1 MYGPK
6 GPGKDDCMK
15 KLEKGNMR
23 ISPSGMHDQMM
34 FFIISGVG
42 VDVLYIDTFSWVI
55 DPPIR
60 IAIDTVTITA
70 FFLIFTGVVFTMI
83 IALSRVYIVSTKG
96 ITVILLG
103 IFRHLYP
110 WERFQMV
117 GLYPISKVI
126 EETPGEAF
134 MMVVLYQRRKRN
146 VYSTADGG
154 IRLLRQHLLNHG
166 IHEILGIVLRYSF
179 MLLQI
184 CPALLGIAL
193 IEHIEYRVN
202 LAPDH
207 LKIVVLDVSCQIPIV
222 GLVIAWVL

>member
-134 MMVVLYQRRKRN
+134 MMVCSTVMLEGTAGGRINIERATFRWPQVLIFPPLTGEERMQFESLRR
-146 VYSTADGG
+146 G
-154 IRLLRQHLLNHG
+154 
-166 IHEILGIVLRYSF
+166 EI
-179 MLLQI
+179 
-184 CPALLGIAL
+184 P
-193 IEHIEYRVN
+193 
-202 LAPDH
+202 PD
-207 LKIVVLDVSCQIPIV
+207 LEDQEPDQSE
-222 GLVIAWVL
+222 

>member
-134 MMVVLYQRRKRN
+134 MMVCSTVMLEGTAGGRINIERATFRWPQVLIFPPLTGEERMQFESLRR
-146 VYSTADGG
+146 G
-154 IRLLRQHLLNHG
+154 
-166 IHEILGIVLRYSF
+166 EI
-179 MLLQI
+179 
-184 CPALLGIAL
+184 P
-193 IEHIEYRVN
+193 
-202 LAPDH
+202 PDQG
-207 LKIVVLDVSCQIPIV
+207 DRESDEEE
-222 GLVIAWVL
+222 

>member
-1 MYGPK
+1 
-6 GPGKDDCMK
+6 MK

-70 FFLIFTGVVFTMI
+70 FFLIFTGVVFTVI

-134 MMVVLYQRRKRN
+134 MMVCSTVMLEGTAGGRINIERATFRWPQVLIFPPLTGEERMQFESLRR
-146 VYSTADGG
+146 G
-154 IRLLRQHLLNHG
+154 
-166 IHEILGIVLRYSF
+166 EI
-179 MLLQI
+179 
-184 CPALLGIAL
+184 P
-193 IEHIEYRVN
+193 
-202 LAPDH
+202 PDQG
-207 LKIVVLDVSCQIPIV
+207 DQEPDQSE
-222 GLVIAWVL
+222 

>member
-1 MYGPK
+1 
-6 GPGKDDCMK
+6 MK
-15 KLEKGNMR
+15 KLEKGTMR

-134 MMVVLYQRRKRN
+134 KEYGTLP
-146 VYSTADGG
+146 
-154 IRLLRQHLLNHG
+154 
-166 IHEILGIVLRYSF
+166 HES
-179 MLLQI
+179 
-184 CPALLGIAL
+184 
-193 IEHIEYRVN
+193 E
-202 LAPDH
+202 
-207 LKIVVLDVSCQIPIV
+207 
-222 GLVIAWVL
+222 

>member
-1 MYGPK
+1 
-6 GPGKDDCMK
+6 MK
-15 KLEKGNMR
+15 KLEKGTMR

-117 GLYPISKVI
+117 GLYPIAKVI

-134 MMVVLYQRRKRN
+134 MMVCSTVMLEGTAGGRINIERATFRWPQVLIFPPLTGEERMQFESLRRGE
-146 VYSTADGG
+146 T
-154 IRLLRQHLLNHG
+154 
-166 IHEILGIVLRYSF
+166 
-179 MLLQI
+179 
-184 CPALLGIAL
+184 P
-193 IEHIEYRVN
+193 
-202 LAPDH
+202 PD
-207 LKIVVLDVSCQIPIV
+207 LEDQEPDEEE
-222 GLVIAWVL
+222 

>member
-1 MYGPK
+1 MGMGRG

-15 KLEKGNMR
+15 KLEKGTMR
-23 ISPSGMHDQMM
+23 ISSSGMHDQMM

-134 MMVVLYQRRKRN
+134 MMVCSTVMLEGTAGGRINIERATFRWPQVLIFPPLTGEERMQFESLRR
-146 VYSTADGG
+146 G
-154 IRLLRQHLLNHG
+154 
-166 IHEILGIVLRYSF
+166 EI
-179 MLLQI
+179 
-184 CPALLGIAL
+184 P
-193 IEHIEYRVN
+193 
-202 LAPDH
+202 PD
-207 LKIVVLDVSCQIPIV
+207 LEDQKPDEEE
-222 GLVIAWVL
+222 

>member
-15 KLEKGNMR
+15 RLEKGNMR

-134 MMVVLYQRRKRN
+134 MMVCSTVMLEGTAGGRINIERATFRWPQVLIFPPLTGEERMQFESLRR
-146 VYSTADGG
+146 G
-154 IRLLRQHLLNHG
+154 
-166 IHEILGIVLRYSF
+166 EI
-179 MLLQI
+179 
-184 CPALLGIAL
+184 P
-193 IEHIEYRVN
+193 
-202 LAPDH
+202 PDQG
-207 LKIVVLDVSCQIPIV
+207 DREPDEEE
-222 GLVIAWVL
+222 

>member
-1 MYGPK
+1 
-6 GPGKDDCMK
+6 MK
-15 KLEKGNMR
+15 KLEKGTMR

-60 IAIDTVTITA
+60 IAIDTFTITA

-134 MMVVLYQRRKRN
+134 MMVCSTVMLEGTAGGRINIERATFRWPQVLIFPPLTGEERMQFESLRR
-146 VYSTADGG
+146 G
-154 IRLLRQHLLNHG
+154 
-166 IHEILGIVLRYSF
+166 EI
-179 MLLQI
+179 
-184 CPALLGIAL
+184 P
-193 IEHIEYRVN
+193 
-202 LAPDH
+202 PDQG
-207 LKIVVLDVSCQIPIV
+207 DRESDEEE
-222 GLVIAWVL
+222 

>member
-117 GLYPISKVI
+117 GLYPIAKVI

-134 MMVVLYQRRKRN
+134 MMVCSTVMLEGTAGGRINIERATFRWPQVLIFPPLTGEERMQFESLRR
-146 VYSTADGG
+146 G
-154 IRLLRQHLLNHG
+154 
-166 IHEILGIVLRYSF
+166 EI
-179 MLLQI
+179 
-184 CPALLGIAL
+184 P
-193 IEHIEYRVN
+193 
-202 LAPDH
+202 PDQGDR
-207 LKIVVLDVSCQIPIV
+207 KPDEEE
-222 GLVIAWVL
+222 

>member
-134 MMVVLYQRRKRN
+134 MMVCSTVMLEGTAGGRINIERATFRWPQVLIFPPLTGEERMQFESLRR
-146 VYSTADGG
+146 G
-154 IRLLRQHLLNHG
+154 
-166 IHEILGIVLRYSF
+166 EI
-179 MLLQI
+179 
-184 CPALLGIAL
+184 P
-193 IEHIEYRVN
+193 
-202 LAPDH
+202 PDQG
-207 LKIVVLDVSCQIPIV
+207 DREPDEEE
-222 GLVIAWVL
+222 

>member
-15 KLEKGNMR
+15 KLEKGTMR

-134 MMVVLYQRRKRN
+134 MMVCSTVMLEGTAGGRINIERATFRWPQVLIFPPLTGEERMQFESLRR
-146 VYSTADGG
+146 G
-154 IRLLRQHLLNHG
+154 
-166 IHEILGIVLRYSF
+166 EIS
-179 MLLQI
+179 
-184 CPALLGIAL
+184 
-193 IEHIEYRVN
+193 
-202 LAPDH
+202 PD
-207 LKIVVLDVSCQIPIV
+207 LEDQEPDEEE
-222 GLVIAWVL
+222 

>member
-1 MYGPK
+1 
-6 GPGKDDCMK
+6 MK

-23 ISPSGMHDQMM
+23 ISPPGMHDQMM

-134 MMVVLYQRRKRN
+134 MMVCSTVMLEGTAGGRINIERATFRWPQVLIFPPLTGEERMQFESLRR
-146 VYSTADGG
+146 G
-154 IRLLRQHLLNHG
+154 
-166 IHEILGIVLRYSF
+166 EI
-179 MLLQI
+179 
-184 CPALLGIAL
+184 P
-193 IEHIEYRVN
+193 
-202 LAPDH
+202 PD
-207 LKIVVLDVSCQIPIV
+207 LEDQEPDEEE
-222 GLVIAWVL
+222 

>member
-15 KLEKGNMR
+15 KLEKGTMR

-134 MMVVLYQRRKRN
+134 MMVCSTVMLEGTAGGRINIERATFRWPQVLIFPPLTGEERMQFESLRR
-146 VYSTADGG
+146 G
-154 IRLLRQHLLNHG
+154 
-166 IHEILGIVLRYSF
+166 EI
-179 MLLQI
+179 
-184 CPALLGIAL
+184 P
-193 IEHIEYRVN
+193 
-202 LAPDH
+202 PD
-207 LKIVVLDVSCQIPIV
+207 LEDQEPDEEE
-222 GLVIAWVL
+222 

>member
-15 KLEKGNMR
+15 KLEKGTMR

-103 IFRHLYP
+103 IFRYLYP

-134 MMVVLYQRRKRN
+134 MMVCSTVMLEGTAGGRINIERATFRWPQVLIFPPLTGEDRMQFESLRR
-146 VYSTADGG
+146 G
-154 IRLLRQHLLNHG
+154 
-166 IHEILGIVLRYSF
+166 EI
-179 MLLQI
+179 
-184 CPALLGIAL
+184 P
-193 IEHIEYRVN
+193 
-202 LAPDH
+202 PD
-207 LKIVVLDVSCQIPIV
+207 LEDQKPDEEE
-222 GLVIAWVL
+222 

>member
-1 MYGPK
+1 MNHQAASRSSGEGPK
-6 GPGKDDCMK
+6 GPGKDDGMK
-15 KLEKGNMR
+15 KPEKGNMR
-23 ISPSGMHDQMM
+23 ISSSGMHDQMM

-134 MMVVLYQRRKRN
+134 MMVCSTVMLEGTAGGRINIERATFRWPQVLIFPPLTGEERMQFESLRR
-146 VYSTADGG
+146 G
-154 IRLLRQHLLNHG
+154 
-166 IHEILGIVLRYSF
+166 EIS
-179 MLLQI
+179 
-184 CPALLGIAL
+184 
-193 IEHIEYRVN
+193 
-202 LAPDH
+202 PD
-207 LKIVVLDVSCQIPIV
+207 LEDQEPDEEE
-222 GLVIAWVL
+222 

>member
-134 MMVVLYQRRKRN
+134 MMVCSTVMLEGTAGGRINIERATFRWPQVLIFPPLTGEERMQFESLRR
-146 VYSTADGG
+146 G
-154 IRLLRQHLLNHG
+154 
-166 IHEILGIVLRYSF
+166 EIS
-179 MLLQI
+179 
-184 CPALLGIAL
+184 
-193 IEHIEYRVN
+193 
-202 LAPDH
+202 PD
-207 LKIVVLDVSCQIPIV
+207 LEDQEPDEEE
-222 GLVIAWVL
+222 

>member
-1 MYGPK
+1 
-6 GPGKDDCMK
+6 MK

-134 MMVVLYQRRKRN
+134 MMVCSTVMLEGTAGGRINIERATFRWPQVLIFPPLTGEERMQFESLRRGEKYPKHGYCAIRSRSMSLHLIHFIIKSNLKACGAGKYLPTWRTRN
-146 VYSTADGG
+146 PTRRNKYPG
-154 IRLLRQHLLNHG
+154 
-166 IHEILGIVLRYSF
+166 
-179 MLLQI
+179 
-184 CPALLGIAL
+184 
-193 IEHIEYRVN
+193 
-202 LAPDH
+202 
-207 LKIVVLDVSCQIPIV
+207 
-222 GLVIAWVL
+222 

>member
-1 MYGPK
+1 
-6 GPGKDDCMK
+6 MK
-15 KLEKGNMR
+15 KLEKGTMR

-134 MMVVLYQRRKRN
+134 MMVCSTVMLEGTAGGRINIERATFRWPQVLIFPPLTGEERMQFESLRR
-146 VYSTADGG
+146 G
-154 IRLLRQHLLNHG
+154 
-166 IHEILGIVLRYSF
+166 EIS
-179 MLLQI
+179 
-184 CPALLGIAL
+184 
-193 IEHIEYRVN
+193 
-202 LAPDH
+202 PDQGDQE
-207 LKIVVLDVSCQIPIV
+207 LDEEE
-222 GLVIAWVL
+222 

>member
-6 GPGKDDCMK
+6 GSGKDDCMK
-15 KLEKGNMR
+15 KLEKGTMR

-55 DPPIR
+55 APPIR

-134 MMVVLYQRRKRN
+134 MMVCSTVMLEGTAGGRINIERATFRWPQVLIFPPLTGEERMQFESLRR
-146 VYSTADGG
+146 G
-154 IRLLRQHLLNHG
+154 
-166 IHEILGIVLRYSF
+166 EIS
-179 MLLQI
+179 
-184 CPALLGIAL
+184 
-193 IEHIEYRVN
+193 
-202 LAPDH
+202 PD
-207 LKIVVLDVSCQIPIV
+207 LEDQEPDEEE
-222 GLVIAWVL
+222 

>member
-1 MYGPK
+1 
-6 GPGKDDCMK
+6 MK
-15 KLEKGNMR
+15 KLEKGTMR

-134 MMVVLYQRRKRN
+134 MMVCSTVMLEGTAGGRINIERATFRWPQVLIFPPLTGEERMQFESLRR
-146 VYSTADGG
+146 G
-154 IRLLRQHLLNHG
+154 
-166 IHEILGIVLRYSF
+166 EI
-179 MLLQI
+179 
-184 CPALLGIAL
+184 P
-193 IEHIEYRVN
+193 
-202 LAPDH
+202 PDQG
-207 LKIVVLDVSCQIPIV
+207 DQERDQSE
-222 GLVIAWVL
+222 

>member
-15 KLEKGNMR
+15 KLEKGTMR

-60 IAIDTVTITA
+60 IAIDTVTIAA

-134 MMVVLYQRRKRN
+134 MMVCSTVMLEGTAGGRINIERATFRWPQVLIFPPLTGEERMQFESLRR
-146 VYSTADGG
+146 G
-154 IRLLRQHLLNHG
+154 
-166 IHEILGIVLRYSF
+166 EI
-179 MLLQI
+179 
-184 CPALLGIAL
+184 P
-193 IEHIEYRVN
+193 
-202 LAPDH
+202 PDQG
-207 LKIVVLDVSCQIPIV
+207 DREPDEEE
-222 GLVIAWVL
+222 

>member
-1 MYGPK
+1 VYGPK
-6 GPGKDDCMK
+6 GSGKDDCMK
-15 KLEKGNMR
+15 KLEKGTMR

-117 GLYPISKVI
+117 GLYPISKVS

-134 MMVVLYQRRKRN
+134 MMVCSTVMLEGTAGGRINIERATFRWPQVLIFPPLTGEERMQFESLRR
-146 VYSTADGG
+146 G
-154 IRLLRQHLLNHG
+154 
-166 IHEILGIVLRYSF
+166 EIS
-179 MLLQI
+179 
-184 CPALLGIAL
+184 
-193 IEHIEYRVN
+193 
-202 LAPDH
+202 PD
-207 LKIVVLDVSCQIPIV
+207 LEDQEPDEEE
-222 GLVIAWVL
+222 

>member
-1 MYGPK
+1 MNHQAASRSSGEGPK
-6 GPGKDDCMK
+6 HRPGKDDGMK
-15 KLEKGNMR
+15 KLEKGTMR
-23 ISPSGMHDQMM
+23 ISSSGMHDQMR

-70 FFLIFTGVVFTMI
+70 FFLIFTGVVFSMI
-83 IALSRVYIVSTKG
+83 IELSRVYIVSTKG

-134 MMVVLYQRRKRN
+134 MMVCSTVMLEGTAGGRINIERATFRWPQVLIFPPLTGEERMQFESLRR
-146 VYSTADGG
+146 G
-154 IRLLRQHLLNHG
+154 
-166 IHEILGIVLRYSF
+166 EI
-179 MLLQI
+179 
-184 CPALLGIAL
+184 P
-193 IEHIEYRVN
+193 
-202 LAPDH
+202 PD
-207 LKIVVLDVSCQIPIV
+207 LEDQEPDEEE
-222 GLVIAWVL
+222 

>member
-1 MYGPK
+1 
-6 GPGKDDCMK
+6 MK
-15 KLEKGNMR
+15 KLEKGTMR

-134 MMVVLYQRRKRN
+134 MMVCSTVMLEGTAGGRINIERATFRWPQVLIFPPLTGEERMQFESLRRGEIPPDQGDQEPDEEEPLI
-146 VYSTADGG
+146 STVFHPVKA
-154 IRLLRQHLLNHG
+154 NM
-166 IHEILGIVLRYSF
+166 ES
-179 MLLQI
+179 
-184 CPALLGIAL
+184 
-193 IEHIEYRVN
+193 
-202 LAPDH
+202 
-207 LKIVVLDVSCQIPIV
+207 
-222 GLVIAWVL
+222 

>member
-1 MYGPK
+1 
-6 GPGKDDCMK
+6 MK
-15 KLEKGNMR
+15 KLEKGTMR

-60 IAIDTVTITA
+60 IAIIYAYISYIKPPTPIALDVVI
-70 FFLIFTGVVFTMI
+70 FWIFGLIFNAVVFTMI

-117 GLYPISKVI
+117 GLYPIAKVI

-134 MMVVLYQRRKRN
+134 MMVCSTVMLEGTAGGRINIERATFRWPQVLIFPPLTGEERMQFESLRR
-146 VYSTADGG
+146 G
-154 IRLLRQHLLNHG
+154 
-166 IHEILGIVLRYSF
+166 EI
-179 MLLQI
+179 
-184 CPALLGIAL
+184 P
-193 IEHIEYRVN
+193 
-202 LAPDH
+202 PD
-207 LKIVVLDVSCQIPIV
+207 LEDQEPDEEE
-222 GLVIAWVL
+222 

>member
-6 GPGKDDCMK
+6 GSGKDDCMK
-15 KLEKGNMR
+15 KLEKGTMR

-55 DPPIR
+55 NPPIR

-134 MMVVLYQRRKRN
+134 MMVCSTVMLEGTAGGRINIERATFRWPQVLIFPPLTGEERMQFESLRR
-146 VYSTADGG
+146 G
-154 IRLLRQHLLNHG
+154 
-166 IHEILGIVLRYSF
+166 EIS
-179 MLLQI
+179 
-184 CPALLGIAL
+184 
-193 IEHIEYRVN
+193 
-202 LAPDH
+202 PD
-207 LKIVVLDVSCQIPIV
+207 LEDQEPDEEE
-222 GLVIAWVL
+222 

>member
-1 MYGPK
+1 
-6 GPGKDDCMK
+6 MK
-15 KLEKGNMR
+15 KLEKGTMR

-60 IAIDTVTITA
+60 IAIDTVTM
-70 FFLIFTGVVFTMI
+70 IFNAVVFTMI

-117 GLYPISKVI
+117 GLYPIAKVI

-134 MMVVLYQRRKRN
+134 MMVCSTVMLEGTAGGRINIERATFRWPQVLIFPPLTGEERMQFESLRR
-146 VYSTADGG
+146 G
-154 IRLLRQHLLNHG
+154 
-166 IHEILGIVLRYSF
+166 EIS
-179 MLLQI
+179 
-184 CPALLGIAL
+184 
-193 IEHIEYRVN
+193 
-202 LAPDH
+202 PD
-207 LKIVVLDVSCQIPIV
+207 LEDQEPDEEE
-222 GLVIAWVL
+222 

>member
-6 GPGKDDCMK
+6 GSGKDDCMK
-15 KLEKGNMR
+15 KLEKGTMR

-134 MMVVLYQRRKRN
+134 MMVCSTVMLEGTAGGRINIERATFRWPQVLIFPPLTGEERMQFESLRR
-146 VYSTADGG
+146 G
-154 IRLLRQHLLNHG
+154 
-166 IHEILGIVLRYSF
+166 EIS
-179 MLLQI
+179 
-184 CPALLGIAL
+184 
-193 IEHIEYRVN
+193 
-202 LAPDH
+202 PD
-207 LKIVVLDVSCQIPIV
+207 LEDQEPDEEE
-222 GLVIAWVL
+222 

>member
-1 MYGPK
+1 
-6 GPGKDDCMK
+6 MK

-42 VDVLYIDTFSWVI
+42 IDVLYIDTFSWVI

-134 MMVVLYQRRKRN
+134 MMVCSTVMLEGTAGGRINIERATFRWPQVLIFPPLTGEERMQFESLRR
-146 VYSTADGG
+146 G
-154 IRLLRQHLLNHG
+154 
-166 IHEILGIVLRYSF
+166 EI
-179 MLLQI
+179 
-184 CPALLGIAL
+184 P
-193 IEHIEYRVN
+193 
-202 LAPDH
+202 PDQG
-207 LKIVVLDVSCQIPIV
+207 DRESDEEE
-222 GLVIAWVL
+222 

>member
-1 MYGPK
+1 MNHQAASRSSGEGPK

-15 KLEKGNMR
+15 KLEKGTMR
-23 ISPSGMHDQMM
+23 ISSSGMHDQMM
-34 FFIISGVG
+34 FFISGVG

-134 MMVVLYQRRKRN
+134 MMVCSTVMLEGTAGGRINIERATFRWPQVLIFPPLTGEERMQFESLRRGEIPPDLEDQKPDQR
-146 VYSTADGG
+146 
-154 IRLLRQHLLNHG
+154 
-166 IHEILGIVLRYSF
+166 E
-179 MLLQI
+179 
-184 CPALLGIAL
+184 
-193 IEHIEYRVN
+193 
-202 LAPDH
+202 
-207 LKIVVLDVSCQIPIV
+207 
-222 GLVIAWVL
+222 

>member
-6 GPGKDDCMK
+6 GSGKDDCMK
-15 KLEKGNMR
+15 KLEKGTMR

-134 MMVVLYQRRKRN
+134 MMVCSTVMLEGTAGGRINIERATFRWPQVLIFPPLTGEERMQFESLRR
-146 VYSTADGG
+146 G
-154 IRLLRQHLLNHG
+154 
-166 IHEILGIVLRYSF
+166 EI
-179 MLLQI
+179 
-184 CPALLGIAL
+184 P
-193 IEHIEYRVN
+193 
-202 LAPDH
+202 PD
-207 LKIVVLDVSCQIPIV
+207 LENQEPDEEE
-222 GLVIAWVL
+222 

>member
-6 GPGKDDCMK
+6 GSGKDDCMK
-15 KLEKGNMR
+15 KLEKGTMR

-55 DPPIR
+55 APPIR

-134 MMVVLYQRRKRN
+134 MMVCSTVMLEGTAGGRINIERATFRWPQVLIFPPLTGEDRMQFESLRR
-146 VYSTADGG
+146 G
-154 IRLLRQHLLNHG
+154 
-166 IHEILGIVLRYSF
+166 EI
-179 MLLQI
+179 
-184 CPALLGIAL
+184 P
-193 IEHIEYRVN
+193 
-202 LAPDH
+202 PD
-207 LKIVVLDVSCQIPIV
+207 LEDQKPDEEE
-222 GLVIAWVL
+222 

>member
-134 MMVVLYQRRKRN
+134 MMVCSSVMLEGTAGGRINIERATFRWPQVLIFPPLTGEERMQFESLRR
-146 VYSTADGG
+146 G
-154 IRLLRQHLLNHG
+154 
-166 IHEILGIVLRYSF
+166 EI
-179 MLLQI
+179 
-184 CPALLGIAL
+184 P
-193 IEHIEYRVN
+193 
-202 LAPDH
+202 PDQG
-207 LKIVVLDVSCQIPIV
+207 DREPDEEE
-222 GLVIAWVL
+222 

>member
-1 MYGPK
+1 MNHQAASRSSGEGPK
-6 GPGKDDCMK
+6 GPGKDDGMK
-15 KLEKGNMR
+15 KPEKGNMR
-23 ISPSGMHDQMM
+23 ISSSGMHDQMM

-103 IFRHLYP
+103 IFRHLYQ

-134 MMVVLYQRRKRN
+134 MMVCSTVMLEGTAGGRINIERATFRWPQVLIFHR
-146 VYSTADGG
+146 
-154 IRLLRQHLLNHG
+154 
-166 IHEILGIVLRYSF
+166 
-179 MLLQI
+179 
-184 CPALLGIAL
+184 
-193 IEHIEYRVN
+193 
-202 LAPDH
+202 
-207 LKIVVLDVSCQIPIV
+207 
-222 GLVIAWVL
+222 

>member
-6 GPGKDDCMK
+6 GPGKDECMK
-15 KLEKGNMR
+15 KLEKGTMR

-134 MMVVLYQRRKRN
+134 MMVCSTVMLEGTAGGRINIERATFRWPQVLIFPPLTGEDRMQFESLRR
-146 VYSTADGG
+146 G
-154 IRLLRQHLLNHG
+154 
-166 IHEILGIVLRYSF
+166 EI
-179 MLLQI
+179 
-184 CPALLGIAL
+184 P
-193 IEHIEYRVN
+193 
-202 LAPDH
+202 PD
-207 LKIVVLDVSCQIPIV
+207 LEDQKPDEEE
-222 GLVIAWVL
+222 